1 MKTPAALIA
10 LLLAAGPAVADSAQA
25 PFTVEETGKGFYR
38 LQDAVAAING
48 GDGTIAIRPGIYK
61 DCAVVA
67 QGRVAFRAV
76 QPGTAVFDGV
86 TCEGKAA
93 IVLKGRDAVV
103 EGLVFR
109 NMSVSDQNGAGVRLE
124 WGSLTVRDS
133 SFRDSQEGILTAD
146 SPPGTI
152 QNLTVENST
161 FSGLGI
167 CPDGG
172 SCAHAIYV
180 GVSNGSVIVRRSR
193 FERGRGGHYVKTRA
207 AHIEVTDSSFDDS
220 HGTATNYVIDLSG
233 GATGTIA
240 RNVMV
245 QGPSKENHTTFI
257 SVAPEGRGHPSAGLV
272 IADNKASLAP
282 GVTYQMA
289 FVADWSHEPLKIG
302 HNEIGKG
309 ITPFVLKN

>member
-1 MKTPAALIA
+1 MKTILALCA
-10 LLLAAGPAVADSAQA
+10 LLVAGPALAQA
-25 PFTVEETGKGFYR
+25 GAPFVVEETGKGFYR

-48 GDGTIAIRPGIYK
+48 GDGTIAIKPGTYK

-67 QGRVAFRAV
+67 AGRVAFRAT
-76 QPGTAVFDGV
+76 QPGTAIFDGV

-103 EGLVFR
+103 QGLVFQ

-133 SFRDSQEGILTAD
+133 VFRDSQEGILTAD
-146 SPPGTI
+146 SPPGVV
-152 QNLTVENST
+152 QNLTVEGST

-172 SCAHAIYV
+172 SCAHSIYV

-193 FERGRGGHYVKTRA
+193 FDRGRGGHYVKTRA

-220 HGTATNYVIDLSG
+220 RGTNTNYMIDLSG

-240 RNVMV
+240 RNVFV
-245 QGPSKENHTTFI
+245 QGRSKENHTTFI
-257 SVAPEGRGHPSAGLV
+257 SVAPEGRGHPSAGLA
-272 IADNKASLAP
+272 IADNKANLAP
-282 GVTYQMA
+282 GASYAMA
-289 FVADWSHEPLKIG
+289 FVADWSHEPLRIG
-302 HNEIGKG
+302 RNEIGAG
-309 ITPFVLKN
+309 IEPFALKN